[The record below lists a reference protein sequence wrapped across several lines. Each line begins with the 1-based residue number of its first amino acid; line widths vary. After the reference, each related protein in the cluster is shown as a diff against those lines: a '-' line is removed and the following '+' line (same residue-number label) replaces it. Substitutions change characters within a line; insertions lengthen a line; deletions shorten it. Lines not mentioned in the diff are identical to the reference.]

1 MSAHDVNKG
10 KLALAA
16 AGALPPEELQQ
27 VEQHARECPA
37 CRRELE
43 VWGSYTRGIGQLPQ
57 PMLPPGLVART
68 HARVLREREEAAE
81 RRRNAL
87 MCGAF
92 AVFSWAFSFAVW
104 SVTQVLTGGV
114 LEVFGTN
121 LVSAGP
127 WFLGSSVMA
136 WITAATAAVT
146 LGRQGQR
153 RLL

>member
-1 MSAHDVNKG
+1 MSTHEVNRA

-16 AGALPPEELQQ
+16 AGSLPPEELQQ

-43 VWGSYTRGIGQLPQ
+43 VWGAYARGLGQLPQ
-57 PMLPPGLVART
+57 PMLPLGLVART
-68 HARVLREREEAAE
+68 QARVLRERTEAAE
-81 RRRNAL
+81 RRRSGL
-87 MCGAF
+87 MFGAF

-104 SVTQVLTGGV
+104 SVAQALTGGV

-127 WFLGSSVMA
+127 WFLVSSVMA

-146 LGRQGQR
+146 LGRYSER
-153 RLL
+153 RLS